1 MSRYSKEK
9 KEHALSLM
17 APPNN
22 LPVAEVSARTGVT
35 GAYSVRVAQPSP
47 REGSCSAREWQ
58 WTGLLASRGS
68 LCGGR

>member
-22 LPVAEVSARTGVT
+22 LSVAETAGRTGIPEAT
-35 GAYSVRVAQPSP
+35 LYLWRNRARVA
-47 REGSCSAREWQ
+47 
-58 WTGLLASRGS
+58 
-68 LCGGR
+68 GRVVPGAPGIG